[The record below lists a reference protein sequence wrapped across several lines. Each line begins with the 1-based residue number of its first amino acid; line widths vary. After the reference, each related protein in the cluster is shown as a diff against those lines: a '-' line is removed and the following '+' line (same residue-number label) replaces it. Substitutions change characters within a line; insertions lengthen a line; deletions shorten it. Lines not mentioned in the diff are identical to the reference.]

1 MNNVTV
7 IGLDL
12 AKHVFQVHGMDSKG
26 TRLVSRKLSRK
37 ELPQFFATI
46 PPCLIGIEA
55 CGGAHAWARKLMNF
69 GHTVKMMAPQYVKAF
84 VQGNKT
90 DARDA
95 AAIAEAAVRAS
106 IPSVKVKS
114 VDEQQ
119 LQAILRVRSAWIK
132 QRTALTNMVHGL
144 IGEFGDIFPKGVRH
158 FSEHVVQWQN
168 EHREQYPMMIQ
179 MLDTVLDQFR
189 RLSDQ
194 LAQID
199 RELQLFMRNH
209 VDCQRIASVPGVGP
223 VTATTIIAQFSD
235 AQHFSSARKFACAIG
250 LTPYEHSSGGKQILL
265 GMSKRGNARVREL
278 LIHGA
283 RAVLRHKI
291 GKVAHANDWEMRL
304 LQRRGH
310 NIAVCALAAKNARR
324 IWALLRN
331 QDMFR
336 TNVTGVN
343 VGTA

>member
-1 MNNVTV
+1 MKNITV

-12 AKHVFQVHGMDSKG
+12 AKDVFQVHGMDSQG
-26 TRLVSRKLSRK
+26 TKLLSRKLTRK

-46 PPCLIGIEA
+46 PPCLVGIEA
-55 CGGAHAWARKLMNF
+55 CGGAHAWARKLTAF
-69 GHTVKMMAPQYVKAF
+69 GHTIKMMAPQYVKAF

-114 VDEQQ
+114 IDEQQ
-119 LQAILRVRSAWIK
+119 LQAMLRVRDAWIK

-144 IGEFGDIFPKGVRH
+144 IGEFGDVFPKGMRH
-158 FSEHVVQWQN
+158 FSSNVTQWQS
-168 EHREQYPMMIQ
+168 EHREQYPMMNQ
-179 MLDTVLDQFR
+179 LLDTIIDQFH
-189 RLSDQ
+189 RLSEQ

-199 RELQLFMRNH
+199 RELQRFMANQEN
-209 VDCQRIASVPGVGP
+209 CKRIASVPGVGP

-250 LTPYEHSSGGKQILL
+250 LTPYEHSSGGKQILM
-265 GMSKRGNARVREL
+265 GISKRGNARVREL

-283 RAVLRHKI
+283 RAVLRHKV
-291 GKVAHANDWEMRL
+291 GKVAHANDWEVQV

-324 IWALLRN
+324 IWAILRN

-336 TNVTGVN
+336 TNVTKVN
-343 VGTA
+343 VGAA

>member
-26 TRLVSRKLSRK
+26 TRILSRKLVRK
-37 ELPQFFATI
+37 EVLQFFATI
-46 PPCLIGIEA
+46 PPCLVGIEA
-55 CGGAHAWARKLMNF
+55 CGGAHAWARKLMAL

-119 LQAILRVRSAWIK
+119 LQAMLRVRDAWIK

-144 IGEFGDIFPKGVRH
+144 IGELGDIFPRGIRH
-158 FSEHVVQWQN
+158 FSANVTLWQSD
-168 EHREQYPMMIQ
+168 HREQFPMMTQ
-179 MLDTVLDQFR
+179 LLDTLVEQFH

-199 RELQLFMRNH
+199 RELQMFMAEHIN
-209 VDCQRIASVPGVGP
+209 CKRIASVPGVGP

-250 LTPYEHSSGGKQILL
+250 LTPYEHSSGGKQILM

-283 RAVLRHKI
+283 RAVLHHKM
-291 GKVAHANDWEMRL
+291 GKAAHADDWEMRV

-331 QDMFR
+331 QDVFR
-336 TNVTGVN
+336 TNVTGVS

>member
-26 TRLVSRKLSRK
+26 TRILSRKLVRK
-37 ELPQFFATI
+37 EVLQFFATI
-46 PPCLIGIEA
+46 PPCLVGIEA
-55 CGGAHAWARKLMNF
+55 CGGAHAWARKLMAL

-95 AAIAEAAVRAS
+95 AAIAEAAARTS

-119 LQAILRVRSAWIK
+119 MQAILRVRDAWIK

-144 IGEFGDIFPKGVRH
+144 IGEFGDIFPKGIRH
-158 FSEHVVQWQN
+158 FSEHVALWQS
-168 EHREQYPMMIQ
+168 EHREQYPMMAH
-179 MLDTVLDQFR
+179 MLDTLLDQFR
-189 RLSDQ
+189 SLSDQ
-194 LAQID
+194 LAQVD
-199 RELQLFMRNH
+199 RQLQLFLSKDLN
-209 VDCQRIASVPGVGP
+209 CQRVASVPGVGP

-235 AQHFSSARKFACAIG
+235 AQHFGSARKFACAIG
-250 LTPYEHSSGGKQILL
+250 LTPYEHSSGGKQVLL

-283 RAVLRHKI
+283 RAVLRHKV
-291 GKVAHANDWEMRL
+291 GKEAHAKDWEMRV

-324 IWALLRN
+324 IWSLLRH

-336 TNVTGVN
+336 TNVTDVN
-343 VGTA
+343 VGAA